1 MHRPQID
8 LEQGQIAD
16 LEARVKAHD
25 VTRSDLIRDLID
37 WDLIDWRTAP
47 SRRCMR

>member
-16 LEARVKAHD
+16 LDARVKAHD

-37 WDLIDWRTAP
+37 WRTAP